1 MSRRPATGWIAAA
14 LAVCALAAAPA
25 GAQGPPG
32 SLQSLPPAVDQPAPS
47 DTPTDGVGPAR
58 ASRVVGAGLRVPLER
73 AWSAELGLVQRWAL
87 LTAGRVFAHT
97 RDGRGHL
104 LVALDVRSGQEVWRR
119 YSTSSSV
126 DVGGSPGRLFM
137 ADVGTVGLDAASG
150 RELWRSREEGV
161 RHVVEGERLL
171 MDGHF
176 EVVALSAADGG
187 TLWRTETV
195 YSDGPVT
202 VGAGIVAR
210 PGGCAVADGV
220 ELLTG
225 SPAWHHFEGCS
236 GHARDGAAFDGTVL
250 WMGSR
255 IHSDRGRAFDMRTGA
270 VVARFSGST
279 PALAA
284 PLGYRLQSGQLVA
297 FDLRSLEVRWT
308 LPLGSD
314 RASAPLV
321 VDDVVFIAAG
331 SDVVA
336 ADRATGTVRWSAPLG
351 HPVVCCEE
359 PRLAAGAGHLVIPT
373 EGGLE
378 VFRAPEAPDSGPS
391 EDDPRPPDPGGTTDD
406 PNPDNGHPGETAAP
420 DPAPGRPPDQTAAP
434 RADGSRD
441 AAAAQPSPTITGAQP
456 ASSPRAR
463 TRLRARVTLSGRRL
477 VLRACTRPSA
487 TGRIRISVLSR
498 TRSHPLRDGCVR
510 FTFTLK
516 ARDLERLRGLHLRY
530 AGDADHRPVSRML
543 RIRRLR

>member
-1 MSRRPATGWIAAA
+1 
-14 LAVCALAAAPA
+14 
-25 GAQGPPG
+25 
-32 SLQSLPPAVDQPAPS
+32 
-47 DTPTDGVGPAR
+47 
-58 ASRVVGAGLRVPLER
+58 VPLER
-73 AWSAELGLVQRWAL
+73 AWSADLGLVQRWAL

-104 LVALDVRSGQEVWRR
+104 LLALDVRSGQEVWRR

-137 ADVGTVGLDAASG
+137 ADAGTVALDAASG
-150 RELWRSREEGV
+150 RELWRSREEGG
-161 RHVVEGERLL
+161 RHVIAGDRLL

-176 EVVALSAADGG
+176 EVVALSAAEGA
-187 TLWRTETV
+187 TLWRTRTP
-195 YSDGPVT
+195 YSDGRVT
-202 VGAGIVAR
+202 VGGGIVAR
-210 PGGCAVADGV
+210 AGGCAVADGV

-255 IHSDRGRAFDMRTGA
+255 LHADRGRAFDMRTGA

-279 PALAA
+279 PALAP
-284 PLGYRLQSGQLVA
+284 PLGYRLQSGQLMA

-321 VDDVVFIAAG
+321 VDDLVFVAAG

-336 ADRATGTVRWSAPLG
+336 ADRTTGTVRWSARLG
-351 HPVVCCEE
+351 HPIVCCEE
-359 PRLAAGAGHLVIPT
+359 PRVAAGARHLVIPT

-378 VFRAPEAPDSGPS
+378 VFRAPDSADSGPS
-391 EDDPRPPDPGGTTDD
+391 EDDPRPPDPGGTTD
-406 PNPDNGHPGETAAP
+406 AP
-420 DPAPGRPPDQTAAP
+420 DSARPTDDPTPDDESTAGP
-434 RADGSRD
+434 LADGSRD
-441 AAAAQPSPTITGAQP
+441 ATQPSPTVTGPQP
-456 ASSPRAR
+456 GGSPRAR
-463 TRLRARVTLSGRRL
+463 TRLRARANLRGRRL

-487 TGRIRISVLSR
+487 TGRIRISFLSR
-498 TRSHPLRDGCVR
+498 LRWRSLHDGCLR
-510 FTFTLK
+510 FTFRLK
-516 ARDLERLRGLHLRY
+516 ARDVERLAGLRLRY
-530 AGDADHRPVSRML
+530 LGDADHRPVSRIL
-543 RIRRLR
+543 RIRRLP